1 MRSLSDWR
9 FFSHVKLSVEWRYI
23 GDWEI
28 ETGKMRLSNDIWF
41 MAWWWSCYCY
51 ISTCTC
57 PLYQLYCKEVHL
69 SPFLH
74 LSSLL
79 LLATTS
85 PPMAFA
91 LLRNPS
97 WQQLVVG
104 ELRWGKLLLSSATPT
119 LPLTFTSKKS
129 AMWNQKHVLNPPLPR
144 PKGTSTVLSL
154 LASAVPWHKP
164 SLQWVEWTPVLLSAE
179 RCSQKPKHPDDI
191 QELKQA
197 AKTSLTKSKSTK
209 QGEGRICGFIGHIN
223 CNLRYYSLFN
233 TWTLVDR
240 SGRAVNRE
248 GLFQLTVGLLFREG
262 EWCSL
267 YTNTCSG
274 QQTSGDVFNL

>member
-1 MRSLSDWR
+1 M
-9 FFSHVKLSVEWRYI
+9 VE
-23 GDWEI
+23 
-28 ETGKMRLSNDIWF
+28 
-41 MAWWWSCYCY
+41 
-51 ISTCTC
+51 
-57 PLYQLYCKEVHL
+57 
-69 SPFLH
+69 
-74 LSSLL
+74 LL
-79 LLATTS
+79 LLYLYLYLS
-85 PPMAFA
+85 PLPIVLQGGTPVPFSTPVFTVVASNHQWHLL

-104 ELRWGKLLLSSATPT
+104 ELRWDELLLSSATPT

-129 AMWNQKHVLNPPLPR
+129 AMWNQKHVINTPLSR

-164 SLQWVEWTPVLLSAE
+164 SLQWTPVLLSAE
-179 RCSQKPKHPDDI
+179 CCSPKPKHPDDI

-233 TWTLVDR
+233 TWTLADR

-248 GLFQLTVGLLFREG
+248 GLFQLTVGLLLREG

-267 YTNTCSG
+267 YTNTSALCRTTDVWGCLQPLTFGLGRRS
-274 QQTSGDVFNL
+274 QVTIVVRWLTSVKTILVPQ

>member
-1 MRSLSDWR
+1 MTFGLWLDGGAATVISLPVPVPFTNCTAR
-9 FFSHVKLSVEWRYI
+9 RY
-23 GDWEI
+23 
-28 ETGKMRLSNDIWF
+28 TCALF
-41 MAWWWSCYCY
+41 YTCLHCCCYQP
-51 ISTCTC
+51 
-57 PLYQLYCKEVHL
+57 PLHQWHL
-69 SPFLH
+69 L
-74 LSSLL
+74 
-79 LLATTS
+79 
-85 PPMAFA
+85 

-129 AMWNQKHVLNPPLPR
+129 AMWNQKHVLNLPLPR

-164 SLQWVEWTPVLLSAE
+164 SLQWTPVLLSAE
-179 RCSQKPKHPDDI
+179 CCSPKPKHPDDI

-197 AKTSLTKSKSTK
+197 AKTSPTKSKSTK

-233 TWTLVDR
+233 TWTLADR

-267 YTNTCSG
+267 YNNTCSG